1 MKTAA
6 FAVLSAVTLSAC
18 TPAMTSAPPA
28 DFNAAA
34 TTWIGWVKFSSE
46 EFRLYPNETA
56 SLQGFSQD
64 CVSGALPRDLQRQ
77 ARQDLSGMRVQV
89 TGRAVAWSQDLPG
102 DRLDHQ
108 GSNITN
114 ECRKDVVI
122 LASRVVPN

>member
-6 FAVLSAVTLSAC
+6 FAALSALTLSAC
-18 TPAMTSAPPA
+18 APAMTSAPPA
-28 DFNAAA
+28 DFDAAA
-34 TTWIGWVKFSSE
+34 TTWIGWAKFSGE
-46 EFRLYPNETA
+46 EFRLYPDQTD
-56 SLQGFSQD
+56 SRQGFSQA

-77 ARQDLSGMRVQV
+77 ARQDLSGARVEV
-89 TGRAVAWSQDLPG
+89 TGRAVAWSADLPG

-122 LASRVVPN
+122 LASRVTAN